1 MVRFGSIRM
10 RRILYRVASSL
21 DGYIE
26 GLCGEIDWILPDPAV
41 SLASLYA
48 GIDTALLGRR
58 TYELTQ
64 QPGAPA
70 FPRNWHVYVFS
81 RTLPAAQ
88 HSSVTV
94 ISSDVADAVATLRS
108 RPGGDIWLF
117 GGGSLFASLLAL
129 RAVDRVELA
138 VIPVL
143 LGGGTPFLG
152 PGAARTRLKLM
163 HSETRPNG
171 IVRLD
176 YDIDY

>member
-1 MVRFGSIRM
+1 M

-26 GLCGEIDWILPDPAV
+26 GPCGEIDWILPDPAV

-94 ISSDVADAVATLRS
+94 ISNEVADAVATLRS

>member
-1 MVRFGSIRM
+1 MLM
-10 RRILYRVASSL
+10 RRIFYRVAASL

-26 GLCGEIDWILPDPAV
+26 GPRGEIDWIAQDPAV

-48 GIDTALLGRR
+48 GFDTALLGRR
-58 TYELTQ
+58 TYELTL

-70 FPRNWHVYVFS
+70 FPRDWHVYVFS

-94 ISSDVADAVATLRS
+94 ISNDVGAAVATLRS

-117 GGGSLFASLLAL
+117 GGASLFASLLAL
-129 RAVDRVELA
+129 NAVDRVELA
-138 VIPVL
+138 IMPVL

-152 PGAARTRLKLM
+152 TGAARTRLKLV

-171 IVRLD
+171 IVHLH
-176 YDIDY
+176 YDIQRPAQ